1 LFYTDCLR
9 LNRGKEVSIVSWIVG
24 GFCFSFFVAKWN
36 WRRLD
41 CKRSV
46 AFGMLRECCC
56 GVGRLPVLW
65 PRWRRGRPRPRMIP
79 RGSGNWPDGRKLFA
93 AYTIA
98 FFYRRS
104 LRYSRRLYLL
114 TGPVPLHLSL
124 HFYHIYSFLLFVYVS
139 VVFRFSFFLSFFSS
153 LLSGFSFDVRYASL
167 YDRCQKSFEFKVI
180 QFISFWK
187 FHNSI
192 RAFLCTSIANL
203 RGKYD
208 ILIKVGFK
216 F

>member
-1 LFYTDCLR
+1 MLHSECC
-9 LNRGKEVSIVSWIVG
+9 G
-24 GFCFSFFVAKWN
+24 
-36 WRRLD
+36 
-41 CKRSV
+41 SV
-46 AFGMLRECCC
+46 AAVLVDFPSC
-56 GVGRLPVLW
+56 GHGDGGDG
-65 PRWRRGRPRPRMIP
+65 RGRGWFRVGAETGRMG
-79 RGSGNWPDGRKLFA
+79 GSFLLRIRSL
-93 AYTIA
+93 